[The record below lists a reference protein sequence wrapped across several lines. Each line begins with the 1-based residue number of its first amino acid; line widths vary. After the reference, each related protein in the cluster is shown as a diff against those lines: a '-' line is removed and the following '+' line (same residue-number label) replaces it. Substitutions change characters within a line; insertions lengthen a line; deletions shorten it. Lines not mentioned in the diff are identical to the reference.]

1 MQAVIADFKINR
13 YLTVHSIIC
22 FLLLALV
29 SIMVWSSP
37 ATGYEASIYKAVPPV
52 FWGVLFFC
60 ILSGISIIVYQIFKR
75 GEENSSLYIIG
86 LLLMILP
93 YILILSLSIIRGY
106 FLYGSG
112 DVMSHYD
119 YVRSICLSGHLS
131 KDNIYPI
138 SHILA
143 AQCAQILGID
153 ITLLFSYI
161 SLIFNILY
169 VIFMYLLVKAI
180 LPEKGQVIFAIAG
193 SVTLIYSW
201 WAIYYAPNQL
211 ANLFLPLAFY
221 LFFRKNSWVAQSVNK
236 ANYNYSFLFCV
247 ILILYPVFHQVSA
260 LGLFLLIITIW
271 LPARLIIRNN
281 KTVENNNEQNFIIPK
296 LDLTA
301 TLIIFIWLIT
311 WISSF
316 YIWEYAIRNTYAI
329 ITEGAPTYL
338 EKFTE
343 DALYAQQYGYSIV
356 QLFFKNYGGA
366 LVYVILTLL
375 AFPILLKKIAKD
387 KRLLYLFSLYGPLP
401 AYALATLLLFLANL
415 PATPLRMVAFVVLVA
430 LIFTGFMLSEMVAK
444 ARKLYWS
451 GKRRLSIFLCA
462 LVVLIL
468 FGSYING
475 TLKLYPSPYTLYA
488 NDQVTR
494 HDFLGMKWFFERK
507 DTGILTSSFSIPQGR
522 FAVFLLTSNERS
534 NRKDIL
540 NSFTPTPEE
549 LKLPFHFGYDKGKRL
564 GEFYDKNTYLVLN
577 KKDQLI
583 YREVYPDMAD
593 IRFTSSDFE
602 KLDEDDSLNKLYEN
616 GEFTM
621 RYIYALR
628 S

>member
-1 MQAVIADFKINR
+1 LQKSFANLKINS
-13 YLTVHSIIC
+13 YLTVLSIIC
-22 FLLLALV
+22 FLLVALV
-29 SIMVWSSP
+29 SIIVWGSP
-37 ATGYEASIYKAVPPV
+37 ATGYEASIYKATPPV
-52 FWGVLFFC
+52 FWGVMFFS
-60 ILSGISIIVYQIFKR
+60 ILLGISIIVYQIFKR
-75 GEENSSLYIIG
+75 WEENNNLYIIG

-106 FLYGSG
+106 ILYGSG

-119 YVRSICLSGHLS
+119 YARSIYLSGHLS

-143 AQCAQILGID
+143 AQYTQILNLD
-153 ITLLFSYI
+153 IISLFSYI
-161 SLIFNILY
+161 PLIFNVLY
-169 VIFMYLLVKAI
+169 VIFMYLLARAI
-180 LPEKGQVIFAIAG
+180 LPEKGQVIFATAG

-201 WAIYYAPNQL
+201 WTIYYAPNQL

-221 LFFRKNSWVAQSVNK
+221 LFFRKNSWTVLSINK
-236 ANYNYSFLFCV
+236 SNYNYSFLLCV
-247 ILILYPVFHQVSA
+247 ILVLYPVFHQVSA
-260 LGLFLLIITIW
+260 LGLFLLIITVW
-271 LPARLIIRNN
+271 LPVKLIIRN
-281 KTVENNNEQNFIIPK
+281 KTDENDNEQNFIIPR

-301 TLIIFIWLIT
+301 ILIIFVWLIT
-311 WISSF
+311 WVSSF
-316 YIWEYAIRNTYAI
+316 YVWEHAIRNIYAI

-338 EKFTE
+338 EEFNQN
-343 DALYAQQYGYSIV
+343 ALYAQQHGYSIV

-366 LVYVILTLL
+366 IIFVILTLL
-375 AFPILLKKIAKD
+375 AFPILIKKIAKD

-415 PATPLRMVAFVVLVA
+415 PATPLRMVAYVVLVG
-430 LIFTGFMLSEMVAK
+430 LIFTGFMLFEMVAK

-451 GKRRLSIFLCA
+451 GKSGLSVFLCA

-468 FGSYING
+468 FGSYVNG
-475 TLKLYPSPYTLYA
+475 TLKLYPDPYTLYP

-494 HDFLGMKWFFERK
+494 SNIMGMEWFLDKK
-507 DTGILTSSFSIPQGR
+507 DTTVRTSSLSIPQGR
-522 FAVFLLTSNERS
+522 FAVFLLNTEERS
-534 NRKDIL
+534 KRKDL
-540 NSFTPTPEE
+540 PNVFTGTPKE
-549 LKLPFHFGYDKGKRL
+549 LKLPFHFGYDEEKKL
-564 GEFYDKNTYLVLN
+564 GEFYNKNTYLILN

-583 YREVYPDMAD
+583 YREVYPDMAN

-616 GEFTM
+616 GEFTV
-621 RYIYALR
+621 RYIYVLR